1 MSEVQRFEPPVTATS
16 APFWDAT
23 RERRLVL
30 QWCIECDKP
39 IWYPR
44 EVCPRCLGSAL
55 EWRPAAGGGEVYA
68 VTTEHNPQNPG
79 MAGLAPYTV
88 ALIQLSEGVRMLS
101 SVVGTA
107 PEAVRIGAAVTVSW
121 EPLSDGRNLP
131 VFALVEGARS

>member
-1 MSEVQRFEPPVTATS
+1 MSGVQRFEPPVTETS

-23 RERRLVL
+23 RERRFVL
-30 QWCIECDKP
+30 QWCTECDKP

-55 EWRPAAGGGEVYA
+55 EWRPATGGGEVYA
-68 VTTEHNPQNPG
+68 VTTEHKPQNPG
-79 MAGLAPYTV
+79 MAELAPYTV

-101 SVVGTA
+101 SVVGSP
-107 PEAVRIGAAVTVSW
+107 PEAVRIGAAVAVSW

-131 VFALVEGARS
+131 VFALREPS